1 MNKNHKSLKQ
11 EVGSHRFQRIPPTER
26 KGRTHTSS
34 VKVAL
39 IDAEI
44 KETKL
49 LEKDLKVSWF
59 SGTGKGGQRRNKCQT
74 SCRMVHVPSGISET
88 RTSGR
93 SRDQNYEDCKRSI
106 EERLNQLD
114 LQDLSV
120 RKGEQYKAAGSG
132 QRGDKIRTIR
142 FQDNQAW
149 DDRTGKVISAKA
161 YMNGGM
167 KEFWRD

>member
-1 MNKNHKSLKQ
+1 M
-11 EVGSHRFQRIPPTER
+11 PPTER
-26 KGRTHTSS
+26 RGRTHTSS

-39 IDAEI
+39 VDTDYN
-44 KETKL
+44 ETEL
-49 LEKDLKVSWF
+49 VDSDLKVSWF

-74 SCRMVHVPSGISET
+74 SCRMVHIPTGFSET

-93 SRDQNYEDCKRSI
+93 SREQNYQECKQAISN
-106 EERLNQLD
+106 RLNQLD
-114 LQDLSV
+114 KSNFSA
-120 RKGEQYKAAGSG
+120 KTGEQYKAAGSG

-149 DDRTGKVISAKA
+149 DDRTGKIISAKS

-167 KEFWRD
+167 KEFWGD